1 MAHTAP
7 VTETHVEI
15 ETTFDVNAGLV
26 LPDLGEIDDVAS
38 VVRVPT
44 TRLVATYY
52 DTADRRL
59 LRSRVTLRRRTGGA
73 DAGWHLKLPAA
84 VGRLEVRLPLG
95 RPATRVPA
103 QLVSLTRSV
112 ARRDEL
118 RVVARLTTW
127 RSVERLL
134 DADGRVLAEVAL
146 DDVVADPVGSTTRR
160 EWREL
165 EVELVDGD
173 PALLNV
179 ITDRLAAAG
188 ARPTAVQSKIARA
201 LGDPA
206 DALPAQ
212 EEPGRPGSEA
222 EESLAPD
229 SAGAVAVAYCRAQVD
244 ELFRVDPHVRLD
256 TEDAVHR
263 MRVAAR
269 RLRSALASFRPVF
282 GRRAGDPLREELR
295 WLGQALG
302 EARDL
307 EVLAT
312 RLAVRLDEL
321 GRDDPSLVAE
331 GAAGRLATE
340 LRARRDGALAR
351 ARDALDSDRYLDL
364 LDRLEAFAADPPLT
378 RRARERAR
386 PLLRSRLV
394 ADCRRVLERAA
405 TADRLDGTDRE
416 TALHQVRKAA
426 KRARYAAEAMRPALG
441 DGARRT
447 QARMKR
453 LQEVLGGR
461 QDRAVARRVLV
472 ELAEQRA
479 DGDPDAFTF
488 GVLAGIESVEAGTDS
503 YAEAL
508 RRVRRAVKAL

>member
-1 MAHTAP
+1 M
-7 VTETHVEI
+7 TETHVEI
-15 ETTFDVNAGLV
+15 ETTFDVDADLV
-26 LPDLGEIDDVAS
+26 LPDLGELDGVAS

-44 TRLVATYY
+44 IRLVATYY
-52 DTADRRL
+52 DTADQRL
-59 LRSRVTLRRRTGGA
+59 LRSRVTLRRRTGGS

-84 VGRLEVRLPLG
+84 DGRLEVRLPVG

-103 QLVSLTRSV
+103 QLVSLTRSI

-118 RVVARLTTW
+118 RVIARLTTW

-146 DDVVADPVGSTTRR
+146 DDVVADPVGGASRR

-165 EVELVDGD
+165 EVELVEGERV
-173 PALLNV
+173 LLDM
-179 ITDRLAAAG
+179 ITDRLAVAG
-188 ARPTAVQSKIARA
+188 ARPAAVQSKIARA
-201 LGDPA
+201 LGQPA
-206 DALPAQ
+206 GELPAPQ
-212 EEPGRPGSEA
+212 PPDRVGSGA
-222 EESLAPD
+222 TQSLAPD

-269 RLRSALASFRPVF
+269 RLRSALATFRPVLD
-282 GRRAGDPLREELR
+282 RRAGDPLREELR
-295 WLGQALG
+295 WLGRALG

-307 EVLAT
+307 EVLAA
-312 RLAVRLDEL
+312 RLAAHLDEVQ
-321 GRDDPSLVAE
+321 RHDPALVSD
-331 GAAGRLATE
+331 GAAGRLAAE
-340 LRARRDGALAR
+340 LRARREAALAE
-351 ARDALDSDRYLDL
+351 AREALDSDRYLDL
-364 LDRLEAFAADPPLT
+364 LDGLETFSADPPLT

-386 PLLRSRLV
+386 PLLRSRLL

-405 TADRLDGTDRE
+405 AAERLDGTERE
-416 TALHQVRKAA
+416 TALHEVRKAS

-441 DGARRT
+441 DGAQRART
-447 QARMKR
+447 RMKR

-461 QDRAVARRVLV
+461 QDQAVARGVLV
-472 ELAEQRA
+472 RLARQA
-479 DGDPDAFTF
+479 SDGDPDAFTF